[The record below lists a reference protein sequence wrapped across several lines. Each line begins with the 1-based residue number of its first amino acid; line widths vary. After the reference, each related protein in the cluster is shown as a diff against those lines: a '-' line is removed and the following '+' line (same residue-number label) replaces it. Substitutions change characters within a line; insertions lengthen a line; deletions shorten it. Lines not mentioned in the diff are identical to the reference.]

1 MAEKTPS
8 KQETEAFQKQADQ
21 LRIDLGAANVFVE
34 AQKLTQT
41 ASAFTIEDA
50 LDGFIERMSGKPPLR
65 PNALERIAQMKS
77 SLDVAIAKTKAIS
90 PESFVQANEETNVN
104 TRP

>member
-21 LRIDLGAANVFVE
+21 LREDLGNANVYVE

-65 PNALERIAQMKS
+65 PNALERIAKLKS
-77 SLDVAIAKTKAIS
+77 NLDAAIAKTKSIS
-90 PESFVQANEETNVN
+90 PESFVKANAETNVN
-104 TRP
+104 TKP